1 MECSYLCSQACS
13 CCLLPHSWLLQAAS
27 LNIAS
32 HSHMSLCSSNI
43 IHRSHKKVQE
53 KKKRIFCSAHGRR
66 PPCTHRSIEFLFCY
80 PSLMCSLCG
89 SRLNV
94 WHVGW
99 GSRTVKSVPRVDSNN
114 ILLLFLFVGT
124 RPTQRDEHRRGTML
138 KADMANCIMQQATE
152 GQVKLATRLML
163 VIYPANASLL
173 LFWTRLCLVPV
184 ANRPLKYRIP
194 RIWKWNGTSRFESI
208 WDGVFW
214 VVLNVNLISMQTY
227 VCFHKVCVQNR

>member
-1 MECSYLCSQACS
+1 MWVGWSVRTCAPRLVRAACCRIHGCSR
-13 CCLLPHSWLLQAAS
+13 LLPHRTLTC
-27 LNIAS
+27 
-32 HSHMSLCSSNI
+32 HSALRTSFTALKK
-43 IHRSHKKVQE
+43 KKVKE

-99 GSRTVKSVPRVDSNN
+99 GSRTVKSVPRVDYNN
-114 ILLLFLFVGT
+114 ILLLFLFVCLFVGT
-124 RPTQRDEHRRGTML
+124 RPTQRGGQTGVVQRWRR
-138 KADMANCIMQQATE
+138 QRATE

-163 VIYPANASLL
+163 VCCCFGPG
-173 LFWTRLCLVPV
+173 LCLVPV
-184 ANRPLKYRIP
+184 ANRPLKYRIS

-208 WDGVFW
+208 WDGVYRKFIFDA
-214 VVLNVNLISMQTY
+214 NLRS
-227 VCFHKVCVQNR
+227 FP

>member
-1 MECSYLCSQACS
+1 MWVGWSVPTCAPRLVRAACCRIHGCSR
-13 CCLLPHSWLLQAAS
+13 LLPHRTLTC
-27 LNIAS
+27 
-32 HSHMSLCSSNI
+32 HSALPTSFTAL
-43 IHRSHKKVQE
+43 KKKKKRWK

-114 ILLLFLFVGT
+114 ILLLFLFVCLFVGT
-124 RPTQRDEHRRGTML
+124 RPTQRGGETAVVQCWRR
-138 KADMANCIMQQATE
+138 QQATE

-163 VIYPANASLL
+163 VCCCFGPG
-173 LFWTRLCLVPV
+173 RCLVPV
-184 ANRPLKYRIP
+184 ANRPLKYRIS
-194 RIWKWNGTSRFESI
+194 RIWKWNGTSGFESI
-208 WDGVFW
+208 WDGVYRKFIFDA
-214 VVLNVNLISMQTY
+214 NLRS
-227 VCFHKVCVQNR
+227 FP

>member
-1 MECSYLCSQACS
+1 MSGRWLRTGPREAQVVSFFLSFLTCELDGVFLPVLPGLFVLPAAAFMVAPGCFRIALSHVT
-13 CCLLPHSWLLQAAS
+13 LLFEHHS
-27 LNIAS
+27 
-32 HSHMSLCSSNI
+32 
-43 IHRSHKKVQE
+43 
-53 KKKRIFCSAHGRR
+53 RIFCSAHGRR

-114 ILLLFLFVGT
+114 ILLLFLFVCLFVGT
-124 RPTQRDEHRRGTML
+124 RPTQRGGETGVVRCWKR
-138 KADMANCIMQQATE
+138 QRATE

-163 VIYPANASLL
+163 VCCCFGPG
-173 LFWTRLCLVPV
+173 LCLVPV

-208 WDGVFW
+208 WDGVF
-214 VVLNVNLISMQTY
+214 LSCLE
-227 VCFHKVCVQNR
+227 R